1 MPVSKMASR
10 SAIRSMLDAFG
21 LEAKYELGQN
31 FLVDDTVVGRI
42 VELADI
48 KPDEVVL
55 EVGPGCGTLTCALLP
70 RAAAVVA
77 VEADADMQGPLGEV
91 TADYSERFAL
101 VMGDATKVAPSQLAQ
116 ALEGLRAKNAS
127 LAGLPGLPSR
137 WVANL
142 PYAVAATLILQYFQE
157 WPFIQ
162 DATVMVQS
170 EVADR
175 ICAAPGSKIYGAYTV
190 KLQLFAQV
198 VGRFQVSPRSFFPEP
213 HVESAV
219 VRLRR
224 VQPGDALGAADAAYV
239 AEVVDAAF
247 AQRRKTLRNSM
258 AACEKWAR
266 PALDAAFDAM
276 GIDGGCRAESLTKDQ
291 FIGFALA
298 LRDGE
303 VPKRYR
309 PADVQGLSAAEPAKK
324 PGKPKRRAAF
334 DPDMV

>member
-10 SAIRSMLDAFG
+10 QAIRSMLDAYG
-21 LEAKYELGQN
+21 LQAKYELGQN
-31 FLVDDTVVGRI
+31 FLVDDTVVAHI

-48 KPDEVVL
+48 ASDEVVL

-77 VEADADMQGPLGEV
+77 VEADADMQGPLSEV
-91 TADYSERFAL
+91 TSDYSERFAL
-101 VMGDATKVAPSQLAQ
+101 VMGDATKVAPAQVAEALA
-116 ALEGLRAKNAS
+116 GLRAKNAA
-127 LAGLPGLPSR
+127 LAGIPELPSR

-142 PYAVAATLILQYFQE
+142 PYAVAATLILQYFQD

-175 ICAAPGSKIYGAYTV
+175 ICAEPGSKIYGAYTV

-198 VGRFQVSPRSFFPEP
+198 TGRFQVPARSFFPEP

-219 VRLRR
+219 VRLHRLP
-224 VQPGDALGAADAAYV
+224 VQDRLADEDAAYA

-247 AQRRKTLRNSM
+247 AQRRKTLLNSM
-258 AACEKWAR
+258 AACERWGR
-266 PALDAAFDAM
+266 PELERALALM
-276 GIDGGCRAESLTKDQ
+276 GIDGGTRAETLSKDQ
-291 FIGFALA
+291 FVGLAFA
-298 LRDGE
+298 LRDGQ
-303 VPKRYR
+303 VPPAFR
-309 PADVQGLSAAEPAKK
+309 PSAEHAARAPKK
-324 PGKPKRRAAF
+324 PKKRAAF
-334 DPDMV
+334 DPDLV

>member
-10 SAIRSMLDAFG
+10 QAIRSMLDAYG
-21 LEAKYELGQN
+21 LQAKYELGQN
-31 FLVDDTVVGRI
+31 FLVDDTVVAHI

-48 KPDEVVL
+48 APDEVVL

-77 VEADADMQGPLGEV
+77 VEADADMQGPLSEV
-91 TADYSERFAL
+91 TSDYSERFAL
-101 VMGDATKVAPSQLAQ
+101 VMGDATKVAPAQVAEALA
-116 ALEGLRAKNAS
+116 GLRAKNAA
-127 LAGLPGLPSR
+127 LAGIPELPSR

-142 PYAVAATLILQYFQE
+142 PYAVAATLILQYFQD

-175 ICAAPGSKIYGAYTV
+175 ICAEPGSKIYGAYTV

-198 VGRFQVSPRSFFPEP
+198 TGRFQVPARSFFPEP

-219 VRLRR
+219 VRLHRLPAEDR
-224 VQPGDALGAADAAYV
+224 LADEDAAYA

-247 AQRRKTLRNSM
+247 AQRRKTLLNSM
-258 AACEKWAR
+258 AACERWGR
-266 PALDAAFDAM
+266 PELERALALM
-276 GIDGGCRAESLTKDQ
+276 GIDGGTRAETLSKDQ
-291 FIGFALA
+291 FVGLAFA
-298 LRDGE
+298 LRDGH
-303 VPKRYR
+303 VPPAFR
-309 PADVQGLSAAEPAKK
+309 PSAEHAARAPKK
-324 PGKPKRRAAF
+324 PKKRAAF
-334 DPDMV
+334 DPDLV

>member
-31 FLVDDTVVGRI
+31 FLVDDTVVAHI

-48 KPDEVVL
+48 APDEVVL

-77 VEADADMQGPLGEV
+77 VEADADMQGPLSEV
-91 TADYSERFAL
+91 TAEYSERFAL
-101 VMGDATKVAPSQLAQ
+101 VMGDATKVAPAQVGEALA
-116 ALEGLRAKNAS
+116 GLRAKNAA
-127 LAGLPGLPSR
+127 LAGLPELPSR

-157 WPFIQ
+157 WPCIQ

-175 ICAAPGSKIYGAYTV
+175 ICAAPDSKIYGAYTV
-190 KLQLFAQV
+190 KLQLFAQL
-198 VGRFQVSPRSFFPEP
+198 VGRFQVPARSFFPEP

-219 VRLRR
+219 VRLHR
-224 VQPGDALGAADAAYV
+224 VPVQDALSPEDASV
-239 AEVVDAAF
+239 TVEVVDAAF

-258 AACEKWAR
+258 AACEKWGRAQ
-266 PALDAAFDAM
+266 LDAAFALM

-291 FIGFALA
+291 FIGLALA

-303 VPKRYR
+303 VPERYR
-309 PADVQGLSAAEPAKK
+309 SAAPTTARAPKAPK
-324 PGKPKRRAAF
+324 KRRAF
-334 DPDMV
+334 DPDLI

>member
-31 FLVDDTVVGRI
+31 FLVDDTVVAHI
-42 VELADI
+42 VELADLA
-48 KPDEVVL
+48 PDDVVL

-70 RAAAVVA
+70 RVAAVVA
-77 VEADADMQGPLGEV
+77 VEADADMQGPLAEV
-91 TADYSERFAL
+91 TSDYSERFAL
-101 VMGDATKVAPSQLAQ
+101 VMGDATKVAPAQIAEALA
-116 ALEGLRAKNAS
+116 GLRAKNAA
-127 LAGLPGLPSR
+127 LAGLPELPSR

-175 ICAAPGSKIYGAYTV
+175 ICAEPRSKIYGAYTV

-198 VGRFQVSPRSFFPEP
+198 VGRFQVPARSFFPEP

-219 VRLRR
+219 VRLHRLPEGE
-224 VQPGDALGAADAAYV
+224 QLAPADAAF
-239 AEVVDAAF
+239 AAQVVDAAF
-247 AQRRKTLRNSM
+247 AQRRKTLLNSM
-258 AACEKWAR
+258 AACETWSRAELEA
-266 PALDAAFDAM
+266 ALALM
-276 GIDGGCRAESLTKDQ
+276 GIDGGTRAETLSKDQ
-291 FIGFALA
+291 FVGLAFA
-298 LRDGE
+298 LRDGN
-303 VPKRYR
+303 VPERYR
-309 PADVQGLSAAEPAKK
+309 PSASHAARAPKK
-324 PGKPKRRAAF
+324 PKKRAAF
-334 DPDMV
+334 DPDLV